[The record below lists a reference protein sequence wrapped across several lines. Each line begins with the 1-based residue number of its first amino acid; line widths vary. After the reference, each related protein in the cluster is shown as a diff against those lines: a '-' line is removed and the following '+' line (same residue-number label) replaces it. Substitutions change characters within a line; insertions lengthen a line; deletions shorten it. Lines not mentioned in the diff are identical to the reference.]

1 MRTKITLLSL
11 AIGAALASQ
20 AAMAGYGDRQKLT
33 EADVMAAQQAW
44 GEALLQISRDYA
56 ENGIEHARKTAEAT
70 LNSAYAFNHSTVL
83 FNPTLTSG
91 ETTFR
96 MTHDGALAY
105 FVGGC
110 ENYPDSGF
118 ALKGWES
125 FDIQNAGML
134 INGDMAISMGHVTLT
149 NGDGEVTKVDK
160 TWGFQR
166 FDDGD
171 LRIVLHHSSLPF
183 MGS

>member
-1 MRTKITLLSL
+1 MRTKITLLSV
-11 AIGAALASQ
+11 AIGAALAAQ
-20 AAMAGYGDRQKLT
+20 TAVAGYGERNKLT
-33 EADVMAAQQAW
+33 EADVLAAQQAW
-44 GEALLQISRDYA
+44 GEALIQISRDYSMG
-56 ENGIEHARKTAEAT
+56 GIERARATAEAT
-70 LNSAYAFNHSTVL
+70 LNAAYAFNHGTVL

-110 ENYPDSGF
+110 ETYPDSGF

-125 FDIQNAGML
+125 FDIQNAGIL
-134 INGDMAISMGHVTLT
+134 INGDMAITMGHVMLT
-149 NGDGEVTKVDK
+149 NGDGDTTKVDK

-183 MGS
+183 EGS